1 MDDLFGVTEIAKQ
14 LQDEEA
20 HHEPA
25 AAATVEEKTATR
37 HEEVAAA
44 PQDPVGQAENKE

>member
-20 HHEPA
+20 HQEPTA
-25 AAATVEEKTATR
+25 VEAVEEKIATR
-37 HEEVAAA
+37 HEEVAPA
-44 PQDPVGQAENKE
+44 PQDPAGQAESRE